1 MPKLSGRVL
10 ALAAGA
16 GLGLV
21 PPLGADFAEI
31 KARGVIRVL
40 CSDEDP
46 VWFAVEAGPNPGF
59 EREPLEAFARL
70 HKLRFEAVVL
80 KRWED
85 AIPDLLKGR
94 GDVIAGINDT
104 EARRQRIAFT
114 DELVPSRHLVVTRA
128 PHRVV
133 RTLEELRTERIG
145 VVAETTWADAV
156 ATAGVP
162 PGQVEKVASVA
173 ASLEGL
179 RTGRFTATVLDIS
192 DFLLQRRADAGLQ
205 DGLTLGGA
213 VSSAWGVRKT
223 DPQLRSRLNDFL
235 KNLKQG
241 PAWSRLV
248 VRYFGP
254 DALRILGRDEP

>member
-1 MPKLSGRVL
+1 MQNLLSRSLVL
-10 ALAAGA
+10 AAFAWLC
-16 GLGLV
+16 LL
-21 PPLGADFAEI
+21 PPLGADFAAI

-40 CSDEDP
+40 FSDEDP
-46 VWFAVEAGPNPGF
+46 VWFASEPGPKPGF

-70 HKLRFEAVVL
+70 HKLGFEAVAL

-104 EARRQRIAFT
+104 EARRLRIAFT
-114 DELVPSRHLVVTRA
+114 EELVPSRHLVVTRA

-133 RTLEELRTERIG
+133 RTLEELRAERIG
-145 VVAETTWADAV
+145 VVAGTTWAEAV
-156 ATAGVP
+156 AAAGVP
-162 PGQVEKVASVA
+162 PAGVEKVASVA
-173 ASLEGL
+173 ASLAGL
-179 RTGRFTATVLDIS
+179 RSGRFTATVLDIS
-192 DFLLQRRADAGLQ
+192 DFLLQRRVDASLQ

-213 VSSAWGVRKT
+213 ISSAWGVRKT
-223 DPQLRSRLNDFL
+223 DPQLRDELNAFL
-235 KNLKQG
+235 RNLKKG

-254 DALRILGRDEP
+254 DALRILGRAEP